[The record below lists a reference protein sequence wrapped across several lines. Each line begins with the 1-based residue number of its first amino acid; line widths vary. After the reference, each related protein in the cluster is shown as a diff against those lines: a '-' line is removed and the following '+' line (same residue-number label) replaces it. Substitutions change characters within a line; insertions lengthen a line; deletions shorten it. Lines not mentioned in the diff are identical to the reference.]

1 MIPLN
6 ALLISAYTRSMLGGK
21 VDIRVFKLP
30 NLAMEAIKAE
40 TPDII
45 GVSNYIWNSEL
56 SKLILRFAKERKM
69 DTVTVMGGPNVVQTG
84 QFMTSFLR
92 SSGCDYYVSG
102 AGEHPFA
109 CLVRGFLE
117 SAKGA
122 PLHRNKDVHGV
133 WYLDEK
139 NKAVLKPVMH
149 TVENLDEIPS
159 PFQNSMVDEFFE
171 QGLTPMLETNR
182 GCPFCCT
189 YCVWGT
195 GHKVYKYSVERVKA
209 DIDYCRAH
217 ARDGLLM
224 LNDANFGLFADRDT
238 EIAKFIR
245 ELKLKYNWPR
255 TVVVNWGQ
263 VKSKDALTV
272 ADVLRDV
279 CMLRQS
285 SQSLNPVV
293 LKNIKRKN
301 IADEQWHAVIRF
313 CEKQGIDSFGELILP
328 LPGETLS
335 SYLDGLRYLFG
346 LGIKSINTNQ
356 LQLLDGSAMNTPS
369 ERVKHGMRT
378 RWRLLENCYGSY
390 EGKVAIE
397 AEEIVVQTNTFSR
410 KESLECRPLNWLI
423 QMSWT
428 LRRHDLLLRLLSVFE
443 ISPADFLLKAVREHY
458 RAPGSVKDLFEA
470 FIRDSKEELFRSREE
485 LASAFSSDEQMSV
498 LRSGGFR
505 KLNTYYSGRERE
517 CSEEF
522 VAYYVEIALELLK
535 DKEGLPSDYGDQVVE
550 CSRYVSQ
557 RNISIDELESIEA
570 GRDAEKTVSFK
581 YDILAWGNSPF
592 GQMLGDYIAPLGRVY
607 RFFVEDQ
614 QRADV
619 LRHMQR
625 FSGMTREYQLRKL
638 HEPYYG
644 IRKENLLFRVA

>member
-1 MIPLN
+1 
-6 ALLISAYTRSMLGGK
+6 
-21 VDIRVFKLP
+21 
-30 NLAMEAIKAE
+30 
-40 TPDII
+40 
-45 GVSNYIWNSEL
+45 
-56 SKLILRFAKERKM
+56 
-69 DTVTVMGGPNVVQTG
+69 
-84 QFMTSFLR
+84 
-92 SSGCDYYVSG
+92 
-102 AGEHPFA
+102 
-109 CLVRGFLE
+109 
-117 SAKGA
+117 
-122 PLHRNKDVHGV
+122 
-133 WYLDEK
+133 
-139 NKAVLKPVMH
+139 
-149 TVENLDEIPS
+149 
-159 PFQNSMVDEFFE
+159 
-171 QGLTPMLETNR
+171 
-182 GCPFCCT
+182 
-189 YCVWGT
+189 
-195 GHKVYKYSVERVKA
+195 
-209 DIDYCRAH
+209 
-217 ARDGLLM
+217 
-224 LNDANFGLFADRDT
+224 
-238 EIAKFIR
+238 
-245 ELKLKYNWPR
+245 
-255 TVVVNWGQ
+255 
-263 VKSKDALTV
+263 
-272 ADVLRDV
+272 
-279 CMLRQS
+279 
-285 SQSLNPVV
+285 
-293 LKNIKRKN
+293 
-301 IADEQWHAVIRF
+301 
-313 CEKQGIDSFGELILP
+313 
-328 LPGETLS
+328 
-335 SYLDGLRYLFG
+335 
-346 LGIKSINTNQ
+346 
-356 LQLLDGSAMNTPS
+356 
-369 ERVKHGMRT
+369 
-378 RWRLLENCYGSY
+378 
-390 EGKVAIE
+390 
-397 AEEIVVQTNTFSR
+397 
-410 KESLECRPLNWLI
+410 LECRPLNWLI